1 MPTTDRRRST
11 RRTTAPSAAPPA
23 DASSNGAPPNGPAA
37 NGRAGNR
44 AATNGR
50 PGNGLTADAPSAN
63 GAGSNGTATA
73 ARGTRG
79 RANGHGENDPA
90 PIIPI
95 LARRVREVEAK
106 SLEGKVGP
114 AKRTK
119 FQVIALLVRE
129 ERARIKADPTISPPA
144 RAELLKR
151 LDGVATILAKTAA
164 HDTSLLRLLDE
175 NAVPGPSAQRMR
187 RDWLLESGAELAPED
202 LVIESGGPNRT
213 PPVSAEL
220 AAKQVV
226 PASVP
231 ARVRSNPFLQPDLS
245 RPRDEDYTP
254 GILARWDLMDPLYRA
269 FEQGAGGGSASMEL
283 PPLPSI
289 DRYSPPGLELMPHQ
303 IRMIEAVRQGHR
315 TFLLADEPGL
325 GKTAQSVL
333 AASVTNAY
341 PMLAVVPNVV
351 KINWAR
357 EVERWTPQR
366 RVTVIHGDGLDVD
379 AFADIFVVNYTVLD
393 RHLSWLST
401 FGFQS
406 MVVDEAHFI
415 KNLTSQRSQHV
426 LALSQQI
433 RDNTPGGDPLLLAL
447 TGTPLINDVEDFNAI
462 WRFLGWVKGDQPTP
476 KLMRKLEAI
485 GLTPADRG
493 FYPAARQ
500 AVIDMGI
507 VRRRK
512 VDVAKD
518 LPDKRIADIPVELD
532 DEAARSIRASE
543 RELGQRLLA
552 SYRRALVA
560 REAERGDEAKSG
572 LLPVA
577 ASASVEIDEDL
588 MRRVCLQEL
597 ESSKATGGGGE
608 NVFTMV
614 RRIGQAKA
622 PLAADYTAQLAR
634 SVGKVV
640 FFAKHIDVMDTAER
654 ILAEAELRTVSIRG
668 DQTGT
673 QRQQAIDAFQKD
685 PNVQVAV
692 CSLLAAGVGLN
703 LHAASNVVLGE
714 LSWTAA
720 EQQQAIDR
728 VHRIGQDEP
737 VTAWR
742 ILAAQ
747 TIDSKIAELIDSKQ
761 GLAARALDGSD
772 EEIGSGDSVQL
783 DALIH
788 LLRLALVG
796 R

>member
-1 MPTTDRRRST
+1 M
-11 RRTTAPSAAPPA
+11 
-23 DASSNGAPPNGPAA
+23 
-37 NGRAGNR
+37 
-44 AATNGR
+44 
-50 PGNGLTADAPSAN
+50 
-63 GAGSNGTATA
+63 
-73 ARGTRG
+73 
-79 RANGHGENDPA
+79 
-90 PIIPI
+90 
-95 LARRVREVEAK
+95 
-106 SLEGKVGP
+106 EGKVGP

-129 ERARIKADPTISPPA
+129 ERARIKTDTAITPA
-144 RAELLKR
+144 ARTELLKR

-164 HDTSLLRLLDE
+164 HDTSLLRLLDGGTP
-175 NAVPGPSAQRMR
+175 PGPAAQRMR
-187 RDWLLESGAELAPED
+187 LEWLIESGAEVTSEEMAIATSAP
-202 LVIESGGPNRT
+202 PRT
-213 PPVSAEL
+213 PAVSAEL
-220 AAKQVV
+220 AAKQVM

-231 ARVRSNPFLQPDLS
+231 ARVRANPFLAPDLS
-245 RPRDEDYTP
+245 HLRDDEYRA
-254 GILARWDLMDPLYRA
+254 GLLARWDLMDPLYRA
-269 FEQGAGGGSASMEL
+269 FEQGAGGGSASMAL
-283 PPLPSI
+283 PPMPSI

-303 IRMIEAVRQGHR
+303 IRMIESVREGHR

-325 GKTAQSVL
+325 GKTAQSVI
-333 AASVTNAY
+333 AASVANAY

-357 EVERWTPQR
+357 EVERWTPHR
-366 RVTVIHGDGLDVD
+366 RVTVIHGDGVDVD

-401 FGFQS
+401 FGFRS

-462 WRFLGWVKGDQPTP
+462 WRFLGWVKGDQPGP
-476 KLMRKLEAI
+476 QLMRRLEAI

-493 FYPAARQ
+493 FYAGARG

-532 DEAARSIRASE
+532 DDAARSIRSSE

-552 SYRRALVA
+552 SYRRLLAA
-560 REAERGDEAKSG
+560 REAEQGDGQDGVLAVS
-572 LLPVA
+572 A
-577 ASASVEIDEDL
+577 AASVEVDEDL
-588 MRRVCLQEL
+588 MRRVCVQEL
-597 ESSKATGGGGE
+597 ESSRSSGEKGE

-622 PLAADYTAQLAR
+622 HLAADYTAQLAR

-640 FFAKHIDVMDTAER
+640 FFAKHIDVMDIAER
-654 ILAEAELRTVSIRG
+654 VLKESELRTVSIRG

-685 PNVQVAV
+685 PDVSVAV

-703 LHAASNVVLGE
+703 LHAASNVVLAE

-772 EEIGSGDSVQL
+772 QEVGSGDSVQL

-788 LLRLALVG
+788 LLRQALTG

>member
-1 MPTTDRRRST
+1 MPTTDRRRSS
-11 RRTTAPSAAPPA
+11 RRPSAPSAETRAG
-23 DASSNGAPPNGPAA
+23 STGSTGSTGNGGQR
-37 NGRAGNR
+37 NGRA
-44 AATNGR
+44 
-50 PGNGLTADAPSAN
+50 D
-63 GAGSNGTATA
+63 
-73 ARGTRG
+73 
-79 RANGHGENDPA
+79 DPA

-129 ERARIKADPTISPPA
+129 ERARIKTDATISAAA
-144 RAELLKR
+144 RTELLKR

-164 HDTSLLRLLDE
+164 HDTSLLRLLDDS
-175 NAVPGPSAQRMR
+175 AVPGPAAQRMR
-187 RDWLLESGAELAPED
+187 LDWLLESGAELAPED
-202 LVIESGGPNRT
+202 LVIAAATPSRGPA
-213 PPVSAEL
+213 VSAEL

-226 PASVP
+226 PRSVP
-231 ARVRSNPFLQPDLS
+231 ARVRANPFLAPDLT

-254 GILARWDLMDPLYRA
+254 GLLARWDLMDPLYRA
-269 FEQGAGGGSASMEL
+269 FEQGAGGGIASMTL
-283 PPLPSI
+283 PPMPSI
-289 DRYSPPGLELMPHQ
+289 DRYSPTGFELMPHQ
-303 IRMIEAVRQGHR
+303 VRMLEAVRQGHR

-333 AASVTNAY
+333 AASVANAY

-357 EVERWTPQR
+357 EVQRWTPQR
-366 RVTVIHGDGLDVD
+366 RVTVIHGDGHDVD

-401 FGFQS
+401 FGFRS
-406 MVVDEAHFI
+406 MVVDEAHFV

-426 LALSQQI
+426 LALGERI
-433 RDNTPGGDPLLLAL
+433 RENSPGGDPLLLAL

-462 WRFLGWVKGDQPTP
+462 WRFLGWVKGGRPGP
-476 KLMRKLEAI
+476 ELMRRLESA

-493 FYPAARQ
+493 FYSAARSS
-500 AVIDMGI
+500 VIEMGI

-552 SYRRALVA
+552 SYRRLLQA
-560 REAERGDEAKSG
+560 RENERGDGQDG
-572 LLPVA
+572 LLAVA
-577 ASASVEIDEDL
+577 ASASVEVDEEL
-588 MRRVCLQEL
+588 MRRVCVQEL
-597 ESSKATGGGGE
+597 ESSKGNGGGGE

-622 PLAADYTAQLAR
+622 ALAADYTAQLAR

-654 ILAEAELRTVSIRG
+654 ILAESELRTVSIRG
-668 DQTGT
+668 DQTGA
-673 QRQQAIDAFQKD
+673 QRQHAIDAFQKD
-685 PNVQVAV
+685 PNVSVAV

-703 LHAASNVVLGE
+703 LHAASNVVLAE

-747 TIDSKIAELIDSKQ
+747 TIDGRIAELIDSKQ

-772 EEIGSGDSVQL
+772 EEVGSGDSVQL
-783 DALIH
+783 DALVH
-788 LLRLALVG
+788 LLRQALTG